1 MPTATA
7 IFYYRIPGNTICGQR
22 PAGTS
27 LSILSP
33 NTIGGIRWGFRPRC
47 YGNLFGA
54 VSGTMKLSDQ
64 AAREQWLGTRPRI
77 V

>member
-1 MPTATA
+1 MPRATA

-33 NTIGGIRWGFRPRC
+33 QHHRWDSLGFPPEMLWEFVWRSLR
-47 YGNLFGA
+47 YDE
-54 VSGTMKLSDQ
+54 V
-64 AAREQWLGTRPRI
+64 I
-77 V
+77 